1 MLRRTLMTLLTAG
14 VFLVPVPA
22 QAGIVG
28 VPASSEIP
36 SRNCSSPCTGRYTIN
51 APSAGAEFTVDP
63 VSGRQFSHGEA
74 GWVDLPSGFD
84 EWEYTG
90 RAQGYRVVL
99 DFPGSNTRQEWGIVV
114 CRPAAPSENRVCA
127 GNAPIV
133 PWMGSPVAYDLPT
146 PSMRVRA
153 VLRYGGS
160 SGNAAVAGVILRGR
174 AAWVAVDNEAPAL
187 NALLAGRPL
196 GDGMVIGGGDDAT
209 GRGAELTVDAT
220 DNIGEPGLGA
230 RLDSSPLGLADGMA
244 RVPDG
249 RRTVIAQ
256 ACDASSPANCTE
268 RAARVTI
275 DTARPIVSL
284 PPLTASREERPEV
297 TVEVRDPET
306 SGFASGIARF
316 ALQIGEQQVDADVER
331 DKAVARLRPR
341 EPLPEGRYP
350 LAVLATDAAGNTN
363 DPGEGRELVA
373 DRTPPSVAP
382 ALPVPRTTV
391 VDRPEAVVAA
401 ATDNMGFAST
411 TLLVD
416 GGVVPAELDD
426 VAGRLAWYPD
436 GGLCPGRH
444 TVEAIGTD
452 LAGHTD
458 RTRWSFRVRGEQTA
472 ACRRQACLLRRSATK
487 RAVRAVV
494 RARKSLR
501 AARKYGTRKRIV
513 RAKRTLRVKKR
524 TLSTARRT
532 ERRVCRR

>member
-1 MLRRTLMTLLTAG
+1 MLLTLVSAG
-14 VFLVPVPA
+14 ALLAPAAA
-22 QAGIVG
+22 QAGTVG
-28 VPASSEIP
+28 VPASSETP
-36 SRNCSSPCTGRYTIN
+36 SRNCSSPCTGRYTIT

-63 VSGRQFSHGEA
+63 VSGRQFSNGEA

-90 RAQGYRVVL
+90 RAQGHRVIL

-146 PSMRVRA
+146 PGMRVRA

-160 SGNAAVAGVILRGR
+160 SGNAAVAGIILRGR
-174 AAWVAVDNEAPAL
+174 AAWVAVDNEPPAL
-187 NALLAGRPL
+187 TALLAGRPL
-196 GDGMVIGGGDDAT
+196 GDGMVIGGGDEAT
-209 GRGAELTVDAT
+209 GRGAELTVEAT
-220 DNIGEPGLGA
+220 DNIGEPGFDA
-230 RLDSSPLGLADGMA
+230 RIDSSPLTLADGLG

-249 RRTVIAQ
+249 RRTVTAR
-256 ACDASSPANCTE
+256 ACDVSSPANCTE
-268 RAARVTI
+268 RSAKVTI

-284 PPLTASREERPEV
+284 PPLTASREERPEI
-297 TVEVRDPET
+297 TVEARDPET
-306 SGFASGIARF
+306 SGFASGITSF
-316 ALQIGEQQVDADVER
+316 ALQIGEQKLDADVER

-350 LAVLATDAAGNTN
+350 LAVLATDGAGNTN
-363 DPGEGRELVA
+363 DPGDGRELVV

-382 ALPVPRTTV
+382 ALPIPKTTV
-391 VDRPEAVVAA
+391 RDRPESVVAT
-401 ATDNMGFAST
+401 ATDNIGFASA

-416 GGVVPAELDD
+416 GGAVPAEYDD
-426 VAGRLAWYPD
+426 LAGRLAWYPE

-452 LAGHTD
+452 LAGQTD

-472 ACRRQACLLRRSATK
+472 ACRRQSCLLRRSATK
-487 RAVRAVV
+487 RAARAVV

-501 AARKYGTRKRIV
+501 AARRYGTRKRIV

-532 ERRVCRR
+532 ERRICRR